1 MATGNRNRP
10 ASGSYRP
17 SDLGCRVGGAG
28 SGRPRDGVPPD
39 VCGRNSSVRDRTATH
54 PAPVG
59 ALDRRVR
66 CTRSGVRAFGRSGVA
81 RRRRSTGEA
90 RAGVARRRAAEAPA
104 WRRPVSGR
112 WAACGP
118 PGRAGAGSGPGGA
131 SLPVYSPMASTSR
144 RRRVGSSRART
155 ARNRSGWAWF
165 GGDGDL
171 WSSSFPTFTGSVS
184 HCRQRTGTVMGLIG
198 PTRGAAHHR
207 RTRHPLAG
215 ARIEPVQ
222 KHERQVGLA
231 ARSWRPPAKPRHR
244 PVRAG
249 GMNG

>member
-1 MATGNRNRP
+1 MGYLGASRGGDRRSEPTGVRVVP
-10 ASGSYRP
+10 AVGPWLSGRRSRFRSTAGWSSP
-17 SDLGCRVGGAG
+17 GCLRSELVGAG
-28 SGRPRDGVPPD
+28 QDRDPP
-39 VCGRNSSVRDRTATH
+39 CARG
-54 PAPVG
+54 
-59 ALDRRVR
+59 
-66 CTRSGVRAFGRSGVA
+66 CTRSAGEVHSFGRSGVA

-104 WRRPVSGR
+104 RR

-171 WSSSFPTFTGSVS
+171 WLSSFPTFTGSVS
-184 HCRQRTGTVMGLIG
+184 HCRQRTGTAMGLIG

-207 RTRHPLAG
+207 RTRHPPAG

-222 KHERQVGLA
+222 THERQVGLA
-231 ARSWRPPAKPRHR
+231 ARSGGRQQSPGTDRS
-244 PVRAG
+244 VRAG
-249 GMNG
+249 